1 MSGLQEE
8 VIRAQGSTVAVEAA
22 RAETVRAAV
31 ASTQEAA
38 VARERA
44 EASIKKV
51 EAPST
56 LAERESQERVLKE
69 ETESATSLVIVHGEA
84 DESAQ
89 RVALLEGEFMDAHQ
103 TRDMAKANF
112 QGVSDRAINANLW
125 REDADR

>member
-1 MSGLQEE
+1 VPRRCVLQWPQP
-8 VIRAQGSTVAVEAA
+8 RRSLRRGRT
-22 RAETVRAAV
+22 
-31 ASTQEAA
+31 
-38 VARERA
+38 

-51 EAPST
+51 EAPAA

-69 ETESATSLVIVHGEA
+69 ETESTTSLVIVHGEA

-103 TRDMAKANF
+103 TRDMAEANF

>member
-8 VIRAQGSTVAVEAA
+8 VIRAQGSTVAIEAA

-51 EAPST
+51 EAPSA

-103 TRDMAKANF
+103 TRDMAEANF